1 MKFGECKFRRLQKS
15 KFKKENV
22 REETERYLIRDLAL
36 KNLVMVFT
44 VHRIRGLRLK
54 SHLFK

>member
-1 MKFGECKFRRLQKS
+1 MKFGECKFRRLQKL

-44 VHRIRGLRLK
+44 VHSIRGLRLK